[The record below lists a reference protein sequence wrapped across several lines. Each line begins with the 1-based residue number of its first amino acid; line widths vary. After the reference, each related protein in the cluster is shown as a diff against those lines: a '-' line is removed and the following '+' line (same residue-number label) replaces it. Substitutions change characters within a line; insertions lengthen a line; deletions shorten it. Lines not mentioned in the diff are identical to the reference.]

1 MIRKH
6 QIVQLTSYPYNRPYQ
21 ATYQVVR
28 GRKVANMVSNWTYH
42 VSKGYH
48 AWVFDLR
55 QLQKGTVAVDFRIT
69 SESGMWQGSI
79 PRSRLPAG
87 TVSFGCTEDGNL
99 KMRGKYARFF
109 QKVA

>member
-6 QIVQLTSYPYNRPYQ
+6 MIVQLTSYPYNRPYQ
-21 ATYQVVR
+21 ATYQVVQ

-42 VSKGYH
+42 VSRGFH

-55 QLQKGTVAVDFRIT
+55 QLQKGTVTVDFRVT
-69 SESGMWQGSI
+69 SEQGVWRGSI

-109 QKVA
+109 SKVA

>member
-6 QIVQLTSYPYNRPYQ
+6 QIVQLTSYSPNRPYQ
-21 ATYQVVR
+21 ASYQVVR

-42 VSKGYH
+42 VSRGFH

-55 QLQKGTVAVDFRIT
+55 QLQKGTAIVDFRIT
-69 SESGMWQGSI
+69 SEQGVWRGSI

-109 QKVA
+109 SKVA